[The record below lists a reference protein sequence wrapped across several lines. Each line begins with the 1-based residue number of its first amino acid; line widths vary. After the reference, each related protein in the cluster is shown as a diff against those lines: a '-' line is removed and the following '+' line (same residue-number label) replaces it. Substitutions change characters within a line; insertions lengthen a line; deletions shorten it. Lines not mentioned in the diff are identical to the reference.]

1 LPRRA
6 QKKGESG
13 IYHAMLRGIN
23 KQMIFEDEEDFDMFE
38 QVLRDCKKIS
48 GYQLLAY
55 CLMGNHLHLLLKEE
69 KEDLD
74 VIFKRIGS
82 RYVYWYNNKYQRT
95 GHLFQDRY
103 RSEPIDT
110 DSYFLAV
117 LRYIHQN
124 PVKAGLCQD
133 AASYKWSSYS
143 DYVRRSRIT
152 DTEFALS
159 LFSEDS
165 REAVFLFNKF
175 LKEDE
180 KVVCLDIDEGSRITD
195 KEAREIIWELCGAM
209 NTAEFQSLTPAR
221 RDEILARLK
230 EKGLSIRQIVRL
242 TGISFG
248 IVRKG

>member
-1 LPRRA
+1 MPRRA
-6 QKKGESG
+6 RKKGESG

-23 KQMIFEDEEDFDMFE
+23 KQTIFEDEDDFEKFE
-38 QVLRDCKKIS
+38 QVLKDCKKIS
-48 GYQLLAY
+48 GYQLFAY

-74 VIFKRIGS
+74 IIFKRIGS

-103 RSEPIDT
+103 RSEPVDT

-133 AASYKWSSYS
+133 AASYKWSSYP
-143 DYVRRSRIT
+143 DYARKSRIT

-159 LFSEDS
+159 LFSEDEK
-165 REAVFLFNKF
+165 EAFLLFDKF

-180 KVVCLDIDEGSRITD
+180 KTVCMDIDEGTRVTD
-195 KEAREIIWELCGAM
+195 KEAREIIRELCGAM
-209 NTAEFQSLTPAR
+209 NSAEFQSLTPAR

-230 EKGLSIRQIVRL
+230 DYGLSIRQIVRL

-248 IVRKG
+248 IVRKR

>member
-1 LPRRA
+1 MV
-6 QKKGESG
+6 
-13 IYHAMLRGIN
+13 MLRGIN
-23 KQMIFEDEEDFDMFE
+23 KQTIFEDDEDYEKFE
-38 QVLRDCKKIS
+38 QVLKDCKQIS
-48 GYQLLAY
+48 GYQLFAY

-103 RSEPIDT
+103 RSEPVDT
-110 DSYFLAV
+110 DSYFQVA

-124 PVKAGLCQD
+124 PVKAGLCND
-133 AASYKWSSYS
+133 PASYKWSSYS
-143 DYVRRSRIT
+143 DYSQKSGIT
-152 DTEFALS
+152 DTGYALS
-159 LFSEDS
+159 LFSEDEK
-165 REAVFLFNKF
+165 EAFLLFDKF
-175 LKEDE
+175 LIEDE
-180 KVVCLDIDEGSRITD
+180 KANCMDIDEGSRITD
-195 KEAREIIWELCGAM
+195 KEAREIIRELCGAT
-209 NTAEFQSLTPAR
+209 NSAEFQSLTPAR
-221 RDEILARLK
+221 RDEILTRLK

>member
-1 LPRRA
+1 MPRRA
-6 QKKGESG
+6 REKGESG

-23 KQMIFEDEEDFDMFE
+23 KQTIFEDEEDFEKFE

-48 GYQLLAY
+48 GYQLFAY

-74 VIFKRIGS
+74 IIFKRIGS

-143 DYVRRSRIT
+143 DYARESRIT

-180 KVVCLDIDEGSRITD
+180 KVICLDIDEGSRITD
-195 KEAREIIWELCGAM
+195 KEARVIIWELCGAM